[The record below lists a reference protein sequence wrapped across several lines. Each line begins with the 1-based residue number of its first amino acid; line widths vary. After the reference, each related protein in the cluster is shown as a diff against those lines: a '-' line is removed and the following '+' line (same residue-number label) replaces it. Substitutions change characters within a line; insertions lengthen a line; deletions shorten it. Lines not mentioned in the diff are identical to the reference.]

1 MAMIEVRDL
10 VYDYPTKRAL
20 FGVSFD
26 VQPGTI
32 TALVGP
38 NGAGKT
44 TLLRCMA
51 ALEKPYSGT
60 VKIDGIDTRDDPRAI
75 HERLGYLPDFY
86 GLYDEL
92 TVQRSL
98 IFAARAHN
106 LSPAKA
112 EEAAVATAKQVGLS
126 DRLGDRASEL
136 SRGLRQ
142 RLAIGQAIVHTPKVL
157 LLDEPASGLDPDAR
171 RDLSQLL
178 LSLRDK
184 GITLIVS
191 SHILSELEDYASEM
205 LIMDGGK
212 LAGGK
217 QISVAAGEGQTYV
230 RIELAEANARFGDTL
245 KSVGEVKVVEASDTR
260 AMIAMNEDAKAR
272 AAVLEALIKA
282 GLKVATFAP
291 ERRRLEDAYF
301 NETRKG
307 GAS

>member
-1 MAMIEVRDL
+1 MIEVRDL

-26 VQPGTI
+26 VAPGTI

-51 ALEKPYSGT
+51 ALEKPYAGS

-92 TVQRSL
+92 SVRRCL
-98 IFAARAHN
+98 IFAARAHG
-106 LSPAKA
+106 LPAGKA
-112 EEAAVATAKQVGLS
+112 EDAAAATAQQVGLS

-171 RDLSQLL
+171 RDLSHML

-205 LIMDGGK
+205 LIMDHGRI
-212 LAGGK
+212 AGGK
-217 QISVAAGEGQTYV
+217 QISVSAGEGRLFV
-230 RIELAEANARFGDTL
+230 RIELAEADARLPESLKAQAGVEVIEAGDTKAL
-245 KSVGEVKVVEASDTR
+245 
-260 AMIAMNEDAKAR
+260 IAMKDDVLAR
-272 AAVLEALIKA
+272 ATVLGALVAA
-282 GLKVATFAP
+282 GLKVATFTP

-301 NETRKG
+301 EETRRG
-307 GAS
+307 SAS

>member
-1 MAMIEVRDL
+1 MIEVRDL

-26 VQPGTI
+26 IQPGTI

-44 TLLRCMA
+44 TLLRCLA
-51 ALEKPYSGT
+51 ALERPYGGH

-92 TVQRSL
+92 TVLRSL
-98 IFAARAHN
+98 IFAARAHGI
-106 LSPAKA
+106 PAAKA
-112 EEAAVATAKQVGLS
+112 AETARAAAQNVSLG

-142 RLAIGQAIVHTPKVL
+142 RLAIAQAIVHTPKVL

-171 RDLSQLL
+171 RDLSHLL
-178 LSLRDK
+178 LGLRDK

-205 LIMDGGK
+205 LIMEGGRI
-212 LAGGK
+212 AGGK
-217 QISVAAGEGQTYV
+217 QISVAAGEGKTYV
-230 RIELAEANARFGDTL
+230 RIELAEAKAGFAPAL
-245 KSVGEVKVVEASDTR
+245 KAVSGVEVLEAD
-260 AMIAMNEDAKAR
+260 DAKALISMEDNAGAR
-272 AAVLEALIKA
+272 AALLETLIKA
-282 GLKVATFAP
+282 GFKVAAFTP

-301 NETRKG
+301 EKTRKG
-307 GAS
+307 SAP

>member
-1 MAMIEVRDL
+1 MIEVRDL

-20 FGVSFD
+20 FGVSLD
-26 VQPGTI
+26 VLPGTI

-44 TLLRCMA
+44 TLLRCLA
-51 ALEKPYSGT
+51 ALERPYSGH

-92 TVQRSL
+92 TVLRSL
-98 IFAARAHN
+98 IFAARAHGI
-106 LSPAKA
+106 SRAKA
-112 EEAAVATAKQVGLS
+112 GDAARATAQSVGLA
-126 DRLGDRASEL
+126 DRLGDRVSEL

-171 RDLSQLL
+171 RDLSHLL
-178 LSLRDK
+178 LGLRDK

-205 LIMDGGK
+205 LVMDAGHI
-212 LAGGK
+212 AGGK
-217 QISVAAGEGQTYV
+217 QISVAAGEGKTYV
-230 RIELAEANARFGDTL
+230 RIELAVAKSGLAAALKASGVEVLEAD
-245 KSVGEVKVVEASDTR
+245 
-260 AMIAMNEDAKAR
+260 DAKALILMDDKPNAR
-272 AAVLEALIKA
+272 AALLESLITA
-282 GLKVATFAP
+282 GFRVAGFTP

-301 NETRKG
+301 EKTRKG
-307 GAS
+307 SAA